1 MNSNY
6 KVLKFKSNNSKEI
19 NDQVSIE
26 EPLEIIIKYKDK
38 DNWIKNTISITM
50 RTPGDDEDLVR
61 GFLFSERVVEK
72 IDYIK
77 SIELTGELVGKYKL
91 RNKAVV
97 TINNS
102 ENIDIDKIKRNFLT
116 NSSCGVCGKTSLDS
130 LEIIKKDKIVKSIP
144 KIQHKI
150 IMKSPNILR
159 QNQSEFSKTGGIHA
173 SGLFK
178 YNGDVVAVKEDVG
191 RHNALDK
198 LVGFVLKKKLLDN
211 SSQFLTCSGR
221 LNFDL
226 VQKALMANI
235 GVLIGVGAPTSLAID
250 LANKFDM
257 TLVGFIKEDS
267 FNIYS
272 NNERIIINT

>member
-6 KVLKFKSNNSKEI
+6 KVLKFKSNNSKEVD
-19 NDQVSIE
+19 DQISIE
-26 EPLEIIIKYKDK
+26 EPLEIVIKYEDK
-38 DNWIKNTISITM
+38 EKWVENTISITM

-61 GFLFSERVVEK
+61 GFLFNERVIEK

-77 SIELTGELVGKYKL
+77 SIELAGDPVGQYKL

-130 LEIIKKDKIVKSIP
+130 LEIIKKDKILKSIP
-144 KIQHKI
+144 KIKHNV
-150 IMKSPNILR
+150 IMKSPNMLR
-159 QNQSEFSKTGGIHA
+159 ENQSEFSKTGGIHA
-173 SGLFK
+173 SGLFNTGGK
-178 YNGDVVAVKEDVG
+178 IIAVKEDVG

-198 LVGFVLKKKLLDN
+198 LIGFVLKKKLLDN
-211 SSQFLTCSGR
+211 NSQFLTCSGR

-257 TLVGFIKEDS
+257 TLVGFVKEDS

-272 NNERIIINT
+272 NNDRIIIKN

>member
-6 KVLKFKSNNSKEI
+6 KVLKFKSKNLREVD
-19 NDQVSIE
+19 DQVSIE
-26 EPLEIIIKYKDK
+26 EPLEIIIKYKEK
-38 DNWIKNTISITM
+38 ENWIENTISITM

-77 SIELTGELVGKYKL
+77 SIELTGEPVGKYKL

-198 LVGFVLKKKLLDN
+198 LIGFVLKKELLDN

-257 TLVGFIKEDS
+257 TLVGFVKEDS

-272 NNERIIINT
+272 NNERIIIKN

>member
-6 KVLKFKSNNSKEI
+6 KVLKFRSNESNEVE
-19 NDQVSIE
+19 DQVSIE
-26 EPLEIIIKYKDK
+26 EPLEIILKYKDK
-38 DNWIKNTISITM
+38 KNWVENTISITM
-50 RTPGDDEDLVR
+50 RTPGDDEDLVT
-61 GFLFSERVVEK
+61 GFLFNERVIEK
-72 IDYIK
+72 ISHIESIK
-77 SIELTGELVGKYKL
+77 VSGELTDQYKL
-91 RNKAVV
+91 KNRIIV

-102 ENIDIDKIKRNFLT
+102 ENVDIDKIKRNFLT
-116 NSSCGVCGKTSLDS
+116 NSSCGVCGKTSLES
-130 LEIIKKDKIVKSIP
+130 LEIIKKDKIIKSIP
-144 KIQHKI
+144 KIHHEI

-159 QNQSEFSKTGGIHA
+159 QKQSEFSITGGIHA
-173 SGLFK
+173 SGLFSTS
-178 YNGDVVAVKEDVG
+178 GEIIAVKEDVG

-198 LVGFVLKKKLLDN
+198 LIGFILKKNLLDN

-226 VQKALMANI
+226 VQKALMTNI

-257 TLVGFIKEDS
+257 TLVGFVKEGS

-272 NNERIIINT
+272 NKERIIIKN

>member
-6 KVLKFKSNNSKEI
+6 KVLKFESKVLNEFD
-19 NDQVSIE
+19 DQISIE
-26 EPLEIIIKYKDK
+26 EPLEIILKYKDK
-38 DNWIKNTISITM
+38 KTWVEKTISITM
-50 RTPGDDEDLVR
+50 RTPGHDEDLVR
-61 GFLFSERVVEK
+61 GFLFNERVVEQINH
-72 IDYIK
+72 IDNI
-77 SIELTGELVGKYKL
+77 ELVGDPVGQYKL
-91 RNKAVV
+91 KNKAVA

-130 LEIIKKDKIVKSIP
+130 LEIIKKDKILRSVP
-144 KIQHKI
+144 KINHEI
-150 IMKSPNILR
+150 IMKSPLMLR
-159 QNQSEFSKTGGIHA
+159 QNQSEFAKTGGIHA
-173 SGLFK
+173 SGLFDK
-178 YNGDVVAVKEDVG
+178 KGNVIALREDVG

-198 LVGFVLKKKLLDN
+198 LIGSVLKENLLDN

-235 GVLIGVGAPTSLAID
+235 GVLVGVGAPTSLAVD
-250 LANKFDM
+250 LAKKFNM
-257 TLVGFIKEDS
+257 TLVGFVKDKS

-272 NNERIIINT
+272 NNERIIIKN

>member
-1 MNSNY
+1 
-6 KVLKFKSNNSKEI
+6 
-19 NDQVSIE
+19 
-26 EPLEIIIKYKDK
+26 
-38 DNWIKNTISITM
+38 M
-50 RTPGDDEDLVR
+50 RTPGDDEDLVT
-61 GFLFSERVVEK
+61 GFLFNERVIEK
-72 IDYIK
+72 INHIE
-77 SIELTGELVGKYKL
+77 SIEASGEPVGQYKL
-91 RNKAVV
+91 QNKVII

-116 NSSCGVCGKTSLDS
+116 NSSCGVCGKTSLES
-130 LEIIKKDKIVKSIP
+130 LEIIKKDKIIKSLP
-144 KIQHKI
+144 KIHHEI
-150 IMKSPNILR
+150 IMKSPGILK

-173 SGLFK
+173 SGLFRA
-178 YNGDVVAVKEDVG
+178 NGEIIAVKEDVG

-198 LVGFVLKKKLLDN
+198 LIGFVLKQNLLDN

-257 TLVGFIKEDS
+257 TLVGFVKEGS

-272 NNERIIINT
+272 NNERIIIKN

>member
-6 KVLKFKSNNSKEI
+6 KVIKFRSNNLKEVD
-19 NDQVSIE
+19 DQVSIE
-26 EPLEIIIKYKDK
+26 EPLEIILKYKIK
-38 DNWIKNTISITM
+38 ENWIENTISITM
-50 RTPGDDEDLVR
+50 RTPGDDEDLVT
-61 GFLFSERVVEK
+61 GFLFNERVIEK
-72 IDYIK
+72 INH
-77 SIELTGELVGKYKL
+77 IENIQASGEPVGQYKL
-91 RNKAVV
+91 KNKIIV

-116 NSSCGVCGKTSLDS
+116 NSSCGVCGKTSLES
-130 LEIIKKDKIVKSIP
+130 LEIIKKDKIIKSIP
-144 KIQHKI
+144 KINHEI
-150 IMKSPNILR
+150 IMKSPDILR
-159 QNQSEFSKTGGIHA
+159 QEQSEFSKTGGIHA
-173 SGLFK
+173 SGLFSAD
-178 YNGDVVAVKEDVG
+178 GRVIAVKEDVG

-198 LVGFVLKKKLLDN
+198 LIGFVLKKELLDN
-211 SSQFLTCSGR
+211 GSQFLTCSGR

-257 TLVGFIKEDS
+257 TLVGFVKESS

-272 NNERIIINT
+272 NSERIIIKN

>member
-6 KVLKFKSNNSKEI
+6 KVIKFRSNNSKEV
-19 NDQVSIE
+19 NDQISIE
-26 EPLEIIIKYKDK
+26 EPLEIVLKYKDK
-38 DNWIKNTISITM
+38 ENWIENTISITM
-50 RTPGDDEDLVR
+50 RTPGDDEDLVT
-61 GFLFSERVVEK
+61 GFLFNERVIEK
-72 IDYIK
+72 IDHIESIK
-77 SIELTGELVGKYKL
+77 VSGKTVGQYKL
-91 RNKAVV
+91 KNKVIA

-102 ENIDIDKIKRNFLT
+102 ENVDIDKIKRNFLT

-130 LEIIKKDKIVKSIP
+130 LEIIKKDIIIKSIP
-144 KIQHKI
+144 KIHHEI
-150 IMKSPNILR
+150 IMNSPDILK

-178 YNGDVVAVKEDVG
+178 ASGEIIAVKEDVG

-198 LVGFVLKKKLLDN
+198 LIGFVLKQNLLDN

-257 TLVGFIKEDS
+257 TLVGFVKEDS

-272 NNERIIINT
+272 NKDRIIITN